1 MLYFMFGDGPKK
13 CNWIEICYS
22 FFVVAAL
29 FSSSSFFLFFFFF
42 FARGSNQMFY
52 FTFTAQAYQFTH
64 EEMTEVLILQAW
76 VGLDFLANVAK
87 GWVSSCLKI
96 VKLKKK
102 SLRTDP
108 FTDCA
113 SCLQTNFFPVPA
125 IIDLPFWYKC
135 CPYTKSKSAGNLLI
149 PGDNVEETVQV
160 NGLCKSSA

>member
-1 MLYFMFGDGPKK
+1 MFGDGPKK

-29 FSSSSFFLFFFFF
+29 FFCFIFFSFFF
-42 FARGSNQMFY
+42 FARGSNKQFY
-52 FTFTAQAYQFTH
+52 FTFTAQACQFTR
-64 EEMTEVLILQAW
+64 EEMTEVLIVQAW

-87 GWVSSCLKI
+87 GWVSSCLKN
-96 VKLKKK
+96 VKPFCFK
-102 SLRTDP
+102 SLHTEP

-113 SCLQTNFFPVPA
+113 ICLQTNFFPGPA
-125 IIDLPFWYKC
+125 IITDLTFWYKC